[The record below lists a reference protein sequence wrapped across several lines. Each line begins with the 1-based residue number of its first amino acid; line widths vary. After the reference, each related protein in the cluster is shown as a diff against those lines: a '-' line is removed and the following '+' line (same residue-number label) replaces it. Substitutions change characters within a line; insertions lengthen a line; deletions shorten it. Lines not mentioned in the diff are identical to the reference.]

1 MSFNY
6 KIACAS
12 AVAEG
17 CEANRSNFF
26 FDGKAMK
33 KENHGTSA
41 PLCSAVNSDSEQCV
55 GIFEGVTSPE
65 AAHVAI
71 NCLRYFL
78 NQKNEED
85 TEYINQLNEFY
96 SASDRVISGLDQ
108 DEDKRVSCT
117 VGFVRYNG
125 FYFATAGDC
134 LVYLWRNGELD
145 LLNPPENETR
155 PLGGEGTFA
164 PEPIYGEIFT
174 GERIVI
180 CTTSMKKALS
190 DEHLRTILAESS
202 ATETCVDALCKASM
216 ERGISDCCSCCV
228 IDIGEKT
235 SEGYWILPGLVFTPE
250 QESSEI
256 LFEADSST
264 IEISSGK
271 ALGVEESEEE
281 PAVEIEEELLTL
293 PALELPEQPVNDSSP
308 IVTVD
313 EIEEQQEEKKPASV
327 VTRRSAKEK
336 QKQTIIICA
345 VIAGVLLLGLIMT
358 FVIKACATNP
368 APKDSLTTPEISDEI
383 SSDRDTEEPDD
394 TTTKDRDTEDRE
406 EDTTRRE
413 PDDTTDPVSRDTED
427 YTTEEE
433 PDDPATSDTANDTD
447 EPDDSA
453 TDTSSDTTEDT
464 QDTTDDTTDTTN
476 EDTSSDTT
484 DPVTDDTSSDTSDT
498 AEDTSSD
505 TSAESTDPVTS
516 DTADTTAD
524 VVIDDTP
531 SMTDSEPAA

>member
-96 SASDRVISGLDQ
+96 TASDRVISGLDQ

-174 GERIVI
+174 GDRIVI

-271 ALGVEESEEE
+271 ALGVEEAEEE
-281 PAVEIEEELLTL
+281 PAVEIEEERLTL

-394 TTTKDRDTEDRE
+394 TTKDRDTEDRE

-464 QDTTDDTTDTTN
+464 QDTSDDTTDTTN